1 MARTTQ
7 AKNTTKANNLK
18 FVINCTQP
26 VQDSVLVTS
35 DFSDFLK
42 KRIKVE
48 GKLGNLQDRV
58 VVSQDANKVV
68 VSASMAFSKRYLK
81 YLTKKY
87 LKKQELRDY
96 LHVVATDKNTYEV
109 KYFNI
114 QQDEEED
121 EEWPI

>member
-1 MARTTQ
+1 MARNNI
-7 AKNTTKANNLK
+7 KNNQKQSTFK
-18 FVINCTQP
+18 FVINCAQP
-26 VQDSVLVTS
+26 VDDSVIVTT

-58 VVSQDANKVV
+58 AVAQDSHKIV
-68 VSASMAFSKRYLK
+68 VSASVAFSKRYLK

-96 LHVVATDKNTYEV
+96 LHVVATDKNTYEL
-109 KYFNI
+109 KYFNV
-114 QQDEEED
+114 QQDEEE
-121 EEWPI
+121 EEA